1 MVGFP
6 GRQRTEMT
14 DAVLR
19 ASLFLTLLAVLGLA
33 EWRWPRHQAAPRRWR
48 RWPANLGFGMAG
60 ALSLRVLMPWLA
72 VDAAVWA
79 RREHVGLLHV
89 LSLPTWLQIALA
101 IVVLDL
107 LIYGQ
112 HRLMHQVGLLW
123 RMHRVHHSDLALD
136 VSSGV
141 RFHPLEI
148 LFSMLLKIA
157 AVLALGAPPVAVL
170 AFEILL
176 NGFAMF
182 THANL
187 SIPQRLDTWLRR
199 VVVTPDMH
207 RIHHSVVRDEQ
218 DSNFGFHVSWWD
230 RLFGSYRERPAQAQA
245 TLPLGLEIFRDAH
258 AQRFDQLLLQPFKRD
273 PSAR

>member
-1 MVGFP
+1 MS
-6 GRQRTEMT
+6 

-33 EWRWPRHQAAPRRWR
+33 EWRWPRHRADPHRWR

-72 VDAAVWA
+72 VDAALWA
-79 RREHVGLLHV
+79 RHEHVGLLHV
-89 LSLPTWLQIALA
+89 LPMPTWLQIALA
-101 IVVLDL
+101 IVALDL

-112 HRLMHQVGLLW
+112 HRLMHRVGLLW

-187 SIPQRLDTWLRR
+187 AIPQRVDAWLRR

-230 RLFGSYRERPAQAQA
+230 RLFGSYRERPAHAQA

-258 AQRFDQLLLQPFKRD
+258 AQRFDQLLLQPFKGD
-273 PSAR
+273 PSSR